1 MMTEVIKVGMAELKI
16 VTNPGV
22 LTCVGLGSCIG
33 LVFYDRISRIGAM
46 AHIMMPDS
54 SRAKQSE
61 IEDFK
66 KGKYADT
73 AIDEMLK
80 EMEESGA
87 RKTTIKAYIFGG
99 ANMFPELFH
108 KESFLNMGE
117 RNFEAVKNELL
128 RKKIKIIL
136 EEVGGNLGRTI
147 SLYTESGRIEMKTAL
162 GGGEKVWEV

>member
-1 MMTEVIKVGMAELKI
+1 MPEVIKVGMAELKAA
-16 VTNPGV
+16 TNPGV

-54 SRAKQSE
+54 SRAKKSE
-61 IEDFK
+61 TEDFK

-73 AIDEMLK
+73 AIDGMLE
-80 EMEESGA
+80 EMEWLGA
-87 RKTTIKAYIFGG
+87 KKLNIRAYIFGG

-108 KESFLNMGE
+108 KDAFLNMGE
-117 RNFEAVKNELL
+117 RNFEAVKNGLL
-128 RKKIKIIL
+128 QRKIKIMA

-147 SLYTESGRIEMKTAL
+147 TLYTESARIEMKTAL
-162 GGGEKVWEV
+162 GGGEKVWE